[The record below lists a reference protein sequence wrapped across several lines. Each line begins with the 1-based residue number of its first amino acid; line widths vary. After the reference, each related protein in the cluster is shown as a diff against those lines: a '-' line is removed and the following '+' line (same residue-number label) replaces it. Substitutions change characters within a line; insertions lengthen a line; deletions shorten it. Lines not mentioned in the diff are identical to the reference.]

1 MDEERLIG
9 CLYDCECIQRGKYLA
24 IACNNFAQPT
34 IPSRAEKKAEL
45 KAPIN
50 IKYGDILI

>member
-1 MDEERLIG
+1 MDEEHLIG